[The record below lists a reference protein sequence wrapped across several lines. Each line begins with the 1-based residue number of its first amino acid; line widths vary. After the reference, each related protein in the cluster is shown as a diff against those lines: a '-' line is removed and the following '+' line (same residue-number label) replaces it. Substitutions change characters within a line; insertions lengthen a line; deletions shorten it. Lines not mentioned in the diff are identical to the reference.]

1 MITTDVDEL
10 VEDAGTDGVVIGST
24 QPEHYGHICKA
35 IAANK
40 AVFVEKPMI
49 TRLEDFRDLLRRMEG
64 EPVLLTVGLNR
75 RYSPM
80 VQRLRDV
87 AGGPI
92 DSVDYTVTRPF
103 VPPDHWSLDPIDGGG
118 RLISEGEHF
127 VDLCHLLIDRPPIS
141 VYARALGRPPD
152 DLRTLCNYAMTIHYE
167 GAVAN
172 IVFDESGA
180 VGYPQERITA
190 LAKGKVVALDDFAHL
205 TVHGKRVRKLGVS
218 LGASMGHKEELTEF
232 VAALRGEANSLLS
245 WEQASLATL
254 CVFAAQESIRTG
266 EAVDLAE
273 FRESLTATADP
284 DADPDG
290 SDSPN
295 G

>member
-1 MITTDVDEL
+1 
-10 VEDAGTDGVVIGST
+10 
-24 QPEHYGHICKA
+24 
-35 IAANK
+35 
-40 AVFVEKPMI
+40 
-49 TRLEDFRDLLRRMEG
+49 
-64 EPVLLTVGLNR
+64 VLLTVGLNR

-172 IVFDESGA
+172 VVFDESGA

-266 EAVDLAE
+266 EAVDLVE

-284 DADPDG
+284 YADPDG